1 MLSTRIFRRDLRID
15 DFEKIQIQKTNFPR
29 RLQLKNIFLFI
40 YRKEFDEMSSA
51 SYDSKVV
58 RLTSPMASNSSFI
71 GQYAGDRGGAGDPEK
86 RSVRQNHS
94 EIEKRRRN
102 KMNNYINELSLL
114 IPTCVAM
121 SRKMDKLT
129 VLRLAVQHV
138 KSLRYFHLFKKILNP
153 DQLSER
159 NPAFYA
165 EIMNNFHN
173 FALLFNSFRKNILME
188 LRVFTNRQNIM
199 SLNIWILPSIWRFFW
214 RFCRGSIHAYSE
226 SSPRPSNLSDSDLIS
241 LILNSAP
248 DEAGFLFVVD
258 TARGRILYVSESVS
272 KVLNYTQRDLFG
284 QSLFDVLHPKDIAK
298 VKEQLSSSV
307 VSQSRDNRILE
318 TNKFLKG
325 SKLQV
330 QNNASANSDSMGTGV
345 GASVSSLPWLCPG
358 ARRSF
363 FCRMKVKPGM
373 VLKEEAEKV
382 IKKSLFE
389 KVLEKVSSKRKDIK
403 CPNKF

>member
-1 MLSTRIFRRDLRID
+1 MLKSWTIFITLHFYLIRFGRT
-15 DFEKIQIQKTNFPR
+15 FWWNCASSQI
-29 RLQLKNIFLFI
+29 
-40 YRKEFDEMSSA
+40 A
-51 SYDSKVV
+51 
-58 RLTSPMASNSSFI
+58 
-71 GQYAGDRGGAGDPEK
+71 
-86 RSVRQNHS
+86 
-94 EIEKRRRN
+94 
-102 KMNNYINELSLL
+102 
-114 IPTCVAM
+114 
-121 SRKMDKLT
+121 
-129 VLRLAVQHV
+129 
-138 KSLRYFHLFKKILNP
+138 KILRRWIF
-153 DQLSER
+153 E
-159 NPAFYA
+159 FY
-165 EIMNNFHN
+165 
-173 FALLFNSFRKNILME
+173 
-188 LRVFTNRQNIM
+188 
-199 SLNIWILPSIWRFFW
+199 LPFDDFW

>member
-1 MLSTRIFRRDLRID
+1 M
-15 DFEKIQIQKTNFPR
+15 
-29 RLQLKNIFLFI
+29 NIFLFI

-173 FALLFNSFRKNILME
+173 FALLFNSFRKNILIIE
-188 LRVFTNRQNIM
+188 QLRVFTNRKIRANLKGFWVIFKLIFDDFAGAQFTLTRNLHPDPQTSVTLIS
-199 SLNIWILPSIWRFFW
+199 SLWFSIPLRTKPAFYLSWTQRV
-214 RFCRGSIHAYSE
+214 AE
-226 SSPRPSNLSDSDLIS
+226 SSTSPNPCPKYWIIPNEIYSDNLYSTSCTPKTLPKLKNSCLRRSSPNQGTIGYWRPT
-241 LILNSAP
+241 NSSKDP
-248 DEAGFLFVVD
+248 SFKCKIMPVPI
-258 TARGRILYVSESVS
+258 RILWEPEWEHLSVRCLGCAREPEGVSFAEWKSSLEWFS
-272 KVLNYTQRDLFG
+272 KRKPKRWLK
-284 QSLFDVLHPKDIAK
+284 SLF
-298 VKEQLSSSV
+298 
-307 VSQSRDNRILE
+307 
-318 TNKFLKG
+318 LKKYWKK
-325 SKLQV
+325 SH
-330 QNNASANSDSMGTGV
+330 QNEKISNVPTSFKTGKIHKI
-345 GASVSSLPWLCPG
+345 SW
-358 ARRSF
+358 
-363 FCRMKVKPGM
+363 
-373 VLKEEAEKV
+373 EAEKLV
-382 IKKSLFE
+382 
-389 KVLEKVSSKRKDIK
+389 KVCLHSVYSK
-403 CPNKF
+403 

>member
-199 SLNIWILPSIWRFFW
+199 SLNI
-214 RFCRGSIHAYSE
+214 
-226 SSPRPSNLSDSDLIS
+226 
-241 LILNSAP
+241 
-248 DEAGFLFVVD
+248 
-258 TARGRILYVSESVS
+258 
-272 KVLNYTQRDLFG
+272 
-284 QSLFDVLHPKDIAK
+284 
-298 VKEQLSSSV
+298 
-307 VSQSRDNRILE
+307 
-318 TNKFLKG
+318 
-325 SKLQV
+325 
-330 QNNASANSDSMGTGV
+330 
-345 GASVSSLPWLCPG
+345 
-358 ARRSF
+358 
-363 FCRMKVKPGM
+363 
-373 VLKEEAEKV
+373 
-382 IKKSLFE
+382 
-389 KVLEKVSSKRKDIK
+389 
-403 CPNKF
+403 

>member
-1 MLSTRIFRRDLRID
+1 M
-15 DFEKIQIQKTNFPR
+15 
-29 RLQLKNIFLFI
+29 NIFLFI

-173 FALLFNSFRKNILME
+173 FALLFNSFRKNILIIE
-188 LRVFTNRQNIM
+188 QLRVFTNRKIRAN
-199 SLNIWILPSIWRFFW
+199 LKVFF
-214 RFCRGSIHAYSE
+214 E
-226 SSPRPSNLSDSDLIS
+226 
-241 LILNSAP
+241 
-248 DEAGFLFVVD
+248 
-258 TARGRILYVSESVS
+258 
-272 KVLNYTQRDLFG
+272 
-284 QSLFDVLHPKDIAK
+284 
-298 VKEQLSSSV
+298 
-307 VSQSRDNRILE
+307 
-318 TNKFLKG
+318 
-325 SKLQV
+325 
-330 QNNASANSDSMGTGV
+330 
-345 GASVSSLPWLCPG
+345 
-358 ARRSF
+358 
-363 FCRMKVKPGM
+363 
-373 VLKEEAEKV
+373 
-382 IKKSLFE
+382 
-389 KVLEKVSSKRKDIK
+389 
-403 CPNKF
+403 

>member
-1 MLSTRIFRRDLRID
+1 M
-15 DFEKIQIQKTNFPR
+15 
-29 RLQLKNIFLFI
+29 NIFLFI

-382 IKKSLFE
+382 IKKSLSE

>member
-1 MLSTRIFRRDLRID
+1 M
-15 DFEKIQIQKTNFPR
+15 
-29 RLQLKNIFLFI
+29 NIFLFI

-199 SLNIWILPSIWRFFW
+199 SLNIWILPSIWRFFLTILQGLNSRLLGIFTPTLKPQW
-214 RFCRGSIHAYSE
+214 LWSHLFDSQFRSGRSRLSICRGHSAWPNPLRLRIRVQSIELYPTRFIRTISIR
-226 SSPRPSNLSDSDLIS
+226 RP
-241 LILNSAP
+241 AP
-248 DEAGFLFVVD
+248 
-258 TARGRILYVSESVS
+258 
-272 KVLNYTQRDLFG
+272 QRHC
-284 QSLFDVLHPKDIAK
+284 QS
-298 VKEQLSSSV
+298 
-307 VSQSRDNRILE
+307 
-318 TNKFLKG
+318 
-325 SKLQV
+325 
-330 QNNASANSDSMGTGV
+330 
-345 GASVSSLPWLCPG
+345 
-358 ARRSF
+358 
-363 FCRMKVKPGM
+363 
-373 VLKEEAEKV
+373 
-382 IKKSLFE
+382 
-389 KVLEKVSSKRKDIK
+389 
-403 CPNKF
+403 

>member
-188 LRVFTNRQNIM
+188 LRVFTNRQNIT
-199 SLNIWILPSIWRFFW
+199 SLNIWILPSNWRFFW

-226 SSPRPSNLSDSDLIS
+226 SSRRPSNLSDSDLIS

-382 IKKSLFE
+382 IKKSLSE

>member
-1 MLSTRIFRRDLRID
+1 M
-15 DFEKIQIQKTNFPR
+15 
-29 RLQLKNIFLFI
+29 NIFLFI

-199 SLNIWILPSIWRFFW
+199 SLNIWILPSIW

>member
-1 MLSTRIFRRDLRID
+1 M
-15 DFEKIQIQKTNFPR
+15 
-29 RLQLKNIFLFI
+29 NIFLFI

-173 FALLFNSFRKNILME
+173 FALLFNSFRKNILIIE
-188 LRVFTNRQNIM
+188 QLRVFTNRKIRANLKVFLSDFQTD
-199 SLNIWILPSIWRFFW
+199 FW

-373 VLKEEAEKV
+373 VLKEEAEKG